1 MHEAAI
7 AANLIEAVQQA
18 VGVEPGAGGAGVAR
32 GATAAPGTGGARVT
46 AIHVRIGELAGV
58 SADAL
63 AFAFECLTAGTA
75 LEGARL
81 VFDAV
86 PLTVHCDA
94 CGRTTPVED
103 LVFRCSAC
111 GSERTRVASGREL
124 EVRTLEL
131 EDLEVAGA
139 RD

>member
-7 AANLIEAVQQA
+7 AANLIEAVQRA
-18 VGVEPGAGGAGVAR
+18 IGAEPGATGVGGAGATRDPVA
-32 GATAAPGTGGARVT
+32 PGARVV
-46 AIHVRIGELAGV
+46 AIHVRVGELAGV
-58 SADAL
+58 SPDAL
-63 AFAFECLTAGTA
+63 AFAFECLTAATA

-111 GSERTRVASGREL
+111 GSEHTRVASGREL

-131 EDLEVAGA
+131 EDPEVACA